1 MVSQKITTENDNL
14 IIEWSDN
21 KKSEISLRVLRRDCP
36 CATCLAERDAQ
47 SKDFIRIYNQ
57 NQIQIK
63 DIEQVG
69 SYAIKITWRDN
80 HSTGIYEYTYL
91 KKLAKSV

>member
-1 MVSQKITTENDNL
+1 MNPLKITTDSENL
-14 IIEWSDN
+14 IIEWSEN
-21 KKSEISLRVLRRDCP
+21 KKSEISFRVLRRECP
-36 CATCLAERDAQ
+36 CATCLAERETQ
-47 SKDFIRIYNQ
+47 NKDFIRIYNQ

-80 HSTGIYEYTYL
+80 HSTGIYEYTFL
-91 KKLAKSV
+91 KKLADSA